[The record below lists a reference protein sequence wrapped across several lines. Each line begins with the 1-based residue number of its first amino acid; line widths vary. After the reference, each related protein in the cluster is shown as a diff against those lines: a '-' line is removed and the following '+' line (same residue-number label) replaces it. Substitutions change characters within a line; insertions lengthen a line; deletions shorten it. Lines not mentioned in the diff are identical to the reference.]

1 MVAFQ
6 AWLEVNKKRLLV
18 GTVAA
23 ILVLFVAVLVVQ
35 RRAQQEELASKALS
49 DLRVPFS
56 AAAPIPP
63 GTAEALVKL
72 ATDYRGTKA
81 ASRAL
86 LLSAGVQFS
95 TYTDPGYNEA
105 NKLFSQVLQDYPNAP
120 WAAEANLGIA
130 ACLGALRKT
139 NEAVLKYEE
148 IRKRFTGSP
157 ILDDA
162 KLALARLYEGQKPEE
177 AVKIYDE
184 LTKAGIASM
193 SSGMPAASAMEANA
207 RMEDLV
213 KRNPA
218 LAKLKE
224 SLNPP
229 PVAPPAPVTQTLNLT
244 NRVLPAVAKLTNA
257 AAAAAATVN
266 KAVAAV
272 NKAATSAP
280 VQIKLSPQ
288 PAK

>member
-1 MVAFQ
+1 
-6 AWLEVNKKRLLV
+6 
-18 GTVAA
+18 
-23 ILVLFVAVLVVQ
+23 
-35 RRAQQEELASKALS
+35 
-49 DLRVPFS
+49 
-56 AAAPIPP
+56 
-63 GTAEALVKL
+63 
-72 ATDYRGTKA
+72 
-81 ASRAL
+81 
-86 LLSAGVQFS
+86 
-95 TYTDPGYNEA
+95 
-105 NKLFSQVLQDYPNAP
+105 
-120 WAAEANLGIA
+120 
-130 ACLGALRKT
+130 
-139 NEAVLKYEE
+139 
-148 IRKRFTGSP
+148 
-157 ILDDA
+157 
-162 KLALARLYEGQKPEE
+162 
-177 AVKIYDE
+177 
-184 LTKAGIASM
+184 
-193 SSGMPAASAMEANA
+193 
-207 RMEDLV
+207 MEDLV